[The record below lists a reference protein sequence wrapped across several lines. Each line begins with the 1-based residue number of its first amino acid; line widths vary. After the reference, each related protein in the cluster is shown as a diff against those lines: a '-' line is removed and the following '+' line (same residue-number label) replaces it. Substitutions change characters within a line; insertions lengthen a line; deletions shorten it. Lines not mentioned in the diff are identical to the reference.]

1 MKMPITII
9 IPTYN
14 AGKKFQENAS
24 MLCRQTAD
32 IKQVYIID
40 SSSEDETATIARK
53 NGFTVET
60 IARQDFGH
68 GKTRQYALEKASTE
82 IVVYMT
88 QDAVLTDERAVENLV
103 KYLCQSPKTAAVYG
117 RQKPEK
123 NSKTRVGF
131 ARIYNYGERSY
142 RNEKEEINEKRNRLI
157 FFSNVFAAYKKSLLM
172 KIGGFPEK
180 VEFGEDTYVAAKLIT
195 AGYQTGYCAQAA
207 VYHVHDYSLYEEYKR
222 YKQIGKFH
230 REEKWLTETFGKAER
245 EGLKYV
251 KKELEYFVKQR
262 KIHELPMAYIHDIVK
277 FLGYRVGKGFL

>member
-14 AGKKFQENAS
+14 AGRKFQENAS

-32 IKQVYIID
+32 IKQIYIID
-40 SSSEDETATIARK
+40 SSSEDETVDIARK

-88 QDAVLTDERAVENLV
+88 QDAILTDEKAVENLV
-103 KYLCQSPKTAAVYG
+103 KYLCQNRKTAAVYG

-123 NSKTRVGF
+123 NSKTRAGF
-131 ARIYNYGERSY
+131 ARIYNYGKQSY
-142 RNEKEEINEKRNRLI
+142 RNDKGEKNEKRNRLI

-172 KIGGFPEK
+172 KIGGFPVH
-180 VEFGEDTYVAAKLIT
+180 VEFGEDTYVAAKLIL

-207 VYHVHDYSLYEEYKR
+207 VYHVHEHSLYEEYKR

-230 REEKWLTETFGKAER
+230 REERWLTETFGKAER

-251 KKELEYFVKQR
+251 RSELEYFLKQR
-262 KIHELPMAYIHDIVK
+262 KIHELPSAYIHDIVK